1 MRQILVFT
9 ALAIA
14 AMFMLSSNATAEA
27 EYENPDLQLKF
38 NWKEEGDMLSPQTK
52 LPTDPEAQ
60 KTVQAQYTNTAG
72 LFKTDRQPVNVG
84 TWTSEA
90 VEFDISLSIN
100 SFDIW
105 WQTQE
110 NGDDTCVW
118 TITIE
123 VNGAD
128 VSEDESDCQDD
139 GTELTKRTHNL
150 ATNVDLMSGDT
161 LGINLVYEGWDDI
174 KIYYDNATYD
184 TGLNIVGKHNF
195 FFAPSWSGTTVTIEF
210 AEAWPVNW
218 DTNLDAGYIMLMGD
232 EMYMADNSKA
242 SISEGSE
249 YTIQMTNGS
258 AEVTSTIITW
268 NEVSGNGI
276 RLLMDYNS
284 FDHSMGG
291 NNTNG
296 TAGTPPLL
304 TLNLQK
310 ASGLLGDDGGLLGL
324 PGFELM
330 IAIPAIAFVA
340 RKYRSN

>member
-1 MRQILVFT
+1 MRQILVFS

-14 AMFMLSSNATAEA
+14 AMFILTINVDAET

-52 LPTDPEAQ
+52 LPEEAEAQ

-72 LFKTDRQPVNVG
+72 LFKSDRQPVNVG

-90 VEFDISLSIN
+90 AEFDISLSIN

-105 WQTQE
+105 WQNQE

-118 TITIE
+118 TISIE
-123 VNGAD
+123 VNGAE
-128 VSEDESDCQDD
+128 VSNDESDCQDD

-150 ATNVDLMSGDT
+150 ATNVDLVAGDT
-161 LGINLVYEGWDDI
+161 IGINLVYEGWEDI

-195 FFAPSWSGTTVTIEF
+195 FFAPSWVGSTVTIEF

-242 SISEGSE
+242 SVNEGSE
-249 YTIQMTNGS
+249 YTISMANGS
-258 AEVTSTIITW
+258 AVVTSVIITW
-268 NEVSGNGI
+268 NEVTGNGI
-276 RLLMDYNS
+276 RLMMDYNT
-284 FDHSMGG
+284 FDHTTGG

-296 TAGTPPLL
+296 TVGTPPLL

-310 ASGLLGDDGGLLGL
+310 SSGLLGDDGGLLGL

-340 RKYRSN
+340 RKYRTN

>member
-14 AMFMLSSNATAEA
+14 AMFMLTSSANAEP

-60 KTVQAQYTNTAG
+60 KNVQAQYTNTAG
-72 LFKTDRQPVNVG
+72 LFKSDRQPVNVG

-90 VEFDISLSIN
+90 VEFDVSIAIN

-105 WQTQE
+105 WQDQE

-118 TITIE
+118 TISIE
-123 VNGAD
+123 VNGAE
-128 VSEDESDCQDD
+128 VSNDDSDCQDD
-139 GTELTKRTHNL
+139 GTDLTKRTHNL
-150 ATNVDLMSGDT
+150 ATNVDLIAGDT
-161 LGINLVYEGWDDI
+161 LGINLVYEGWNDI
-174 KIYYDNATYD
+174 KIHYDNSTYD

-195 FFAPSWSGTTVTIEF
+195 FFAPSWSGSTVTIEF

-218 DTNLDAGYIMLMGD
+218 DTNLDGGYIMLMGD

-242 SISEGSE
+242 SVSEGKE

-268 NEVSGNGI
+268 NEVSGNGL

-296 TAGTPPLL
+296 TAGNPPIL

-310 ASGLLGDDGGLLGL
+310 GSGLLGDDGGLLGL

-340 RKYRSN
+340 RRYRTN

>member
-14 AMFMLSSNATAEA
+14 AMFMLSSNATAET

-139 GTELTKRTHNL
+139 CTELTKRTHNL

-174 KIYYDNATYD
+174 KI
-184 TGLNIVGKHNF
+184 
-195 FFAPSWSGTTVTIEF
+195 
-210 AEAWPVNW
+210 
-218 DTNLDAGYIMLMGD
+218 
-232 EMYMADNSKA
+232 
-242 SISEGSE
+242 
-249 YTIQMTNGS
+249 
-258 AEVTSTIITW
+258 
-268 NEVSGNGI
+268 
-276 RLLMDYNS
+276 
-284 FDHSMGG
+284 
-291 NNTNG
+291 
-296 TAGTPPLL
+296 
-304 TLNLQK
+304 
-310 ASGLLGDDGGLLGL
+310 
-324 PGFELM
+324 
-330 IAIPAIAFVA
+330 
-340 RKYRSN
+340 